1 MDRVV
6 VPAQAVIASSVRPV
20 VSIIVPFFNE
30 ELVIDELRSRLIP
43 VLEKT
48 REPFEIICVNDG
60 SRDKTAEMLDA
71 MCAEDPRFKGVHFSR
86 NFGHQAAVTAGLH
99 FATGECAI
107 IIDADLQDPPEL
119 IEQLLAKWREGFEV
133 VYAQRRARAGESLMK
148 RVTAFVFYRTL
159 ARMTDIETPVD
170 AGDFCLLDRKVI
182 DVLNAMPEQ
191 NRYLRGLRAW
201 VGFRHAAVP
210 FDRRERFA
218 GETKYHFKRMVRLA
232 IDGVFSLSHAPHRS
246 AVWLGFTL
254 AAVSLGLAVLML
266 ISQFAGVY
274 ATRGWASIFV
284 GALFLGGL
292 QLLSVGVI
300 VEYTGRIYDEVKRR
314 PLYIAAQ
321 TSGTEQ

>member
-1 MDRVV
+1 M
-6 VPAQAVIASSVRPV
+6 VPAQTVKADPVRPV

-30 ELVIDELRSRLIP
+30 ELVIEALRARIVP
-43 VLEKT
+43 VLEAT
-48 REPFEIICVNDG
+48 GVSFEIICVNDG

-71 MCAEDPRFKGVHFSR
+71 ICAADARFRGVHFSR

-99 FATGECAI
+99 FATGDCAI

-148 RVTAFVFYRTL
+148 RATAFVFYRTL
-159 ARMTDIETPVD
+159 ARLTDIETPVD

-210 FDRRERFA
+210 FDRRERYA

-232 IDGVFSLSHAPHRS
+232 IDGIFSLSHSPHRS

-254 AAVSLGLAVLML
+254 AALSLALAVAML
-266 ISQFAGVY
+266 IAQLAGAY

-314 PLYIAAQ
+314 PLYIVAQ
-321 TSGTEQ
+321 TSGTER

>member
-1 MDRVV
+1 MVS
-6 VPAQAVIASSVRPV
+6 AQPVISDTVRPV

-30 ELVIDELRSRLIP
+30 ELVIEALRARIVP
-43 VLEKT
+43 VLEAT
-48 REPFEIICVNDG
+48 GAPFEIICVNDG

-71 MCAEDPRFKGVHFSR
+71 ICAADPRFKGVHFSR

-99 FATGECAI
+99 FATGDCAI

-133 VYAQRRARAGESLMK
+133 VYAQRRARSGESLMK
-148 RVTAFVFYRTL
+148 RATAFVFYRTL

-182 DVLNAMPEQ
+182 DALNAMPEQ

-232 IDGVFSLSHAPHRS
+232 IDGVFSLSHTPHRR

-254 AAVSLGLAVLML
+254 AALSLALAVLMM
-266 ISQFAGVY
+266 IAQFAGAY
-274 ATRGWASIFV
+274 ATLGCASIFI

-314 PLYIAAQ
+314 PLYIVSQA
-321 TSGTEQ
+321 SGTER